1 MMIETTNPL
10 RHPGVLLGHREA
22 SPEKGAPMAAA
33 ILWVD
38 NAATRIYWI
47 NDQGLSGEGAQ
58 SISHWLNG
66 EITLH
71 RESNATPYL
80 ARIVAML
87 ERIERALLIGRRSE
101 GERAAPQQAANG
113 HGIGIGIGHGHGND
127 GGSGGVAPTR
137 EWELRRVSDQ
147 HEGGRRSLLVPAGT
161 GGLERLTRLL
171 ERDRPDL
178 HRRVVAILALE
189 TEDLDDALLFALARR
204 YLHPQPGPARR

>member
-1 MMIETTNPL
+1 MMIDKTPPL

-113 HGIGIGIGHGHGND
+113 HDN
-127 GGSGGVAPTR
+127 GGTAPTR
-137 EWELRRVSDQ
+137 EWELRRVPDQ

-189 TEDLDDALLFALARR
+189 TEHLDDALLFALARR
-204 YLHPQPGPARR
+204 YLHPQPGPGRR

>member
-1 MMIETTNPL
+1 MIEETNPL

-22 SPEKGAPMAAA
+22 SPVKGAPMGAA

-71 RESNATPYL
+71 RESNTTPYL

-101 GERAAPQQAANG
+101 GERAGPQQAADG
-113 HGIGIGIGHGHGND
+113 D
-127 GGSGGVAPTR
+127 GGNGGATPIR
-137 EWELRRVSDQ
+137 EWELRRVPDQ

-171 ERDRPDL
+171 ERERPDL

-189 TEDLDDALLFALARR
+189 TEHLDDALLFALARR
-204 YLHPQPGPARR
+204 YLHPQLGMGRR

>member
-1 MMIETTNPL
+1 MMIDKTTPL

-47 NDQGLSGEGAQ
+47 NEQGLSGEGAQ

-113 HGIGIGIGHGHGND
+113 HGNGN
-127 GGSGGVAPTR
+127 GGAAPTR
-137 EWELRRVSDQ
+137 EWELRRVPDQ

-189 TEDLDDALLFALARR
+189 TEHLDDALLFALARR
-204 YLHPQPGPARR
+204 YLHPQPGPGRR

>member
-1 MMIETTNPL
+1 MISEETNRL
-10 RHPGVLLGHREA
+10 RHPGVLLGHQEVGLG
-22 SPEKGAPMAAA
+22 KGAPMGAA

-47 NDQGLSGEGAQ
+47 NDQGLNGEGAQ

-71 RESNATPYL
+71 RESNTTPYL

-101 GERAAPQQAANG
+101 GERAGPPPSADGNG
-113 HGIGIGIGHGHGND
+113 DAGPI
-127 GGSGGVAPTR
+127 R
-137 EWELRRVSDQ
+137 EWELRRVPDQ
-147 HEGGRRSLLVPAGT
+147 NEGGVRSLLVPAGS

-189 TEDLDDALLFALARR
+189 TEHLDDALLFALARR
-204 YLHPQPGPARR
+204 YLHPQLGTVHR

>member
-113 HGIGIGIGHGHGND
+113 HGIGN
-127 GGSGGVAPTR
+127 GGVAPTR

-189 TEDLDDALLFALARR
+189 TEHLDDALLFALARR